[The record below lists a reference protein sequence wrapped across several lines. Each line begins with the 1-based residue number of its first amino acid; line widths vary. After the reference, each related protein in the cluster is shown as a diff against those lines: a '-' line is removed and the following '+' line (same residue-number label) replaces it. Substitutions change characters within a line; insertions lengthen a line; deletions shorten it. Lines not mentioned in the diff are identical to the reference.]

1 MSKIKSFMDFLKEDN
16 VLEAF
21 QAIKDELS
29 ERARSL
35 TEASNL
41 EVAKQFKLTPIV
53 EKKDDDENKDDDDD
67 ENLSDEEKEAKAAKK
82 AEAEGK

>member
-1 MSKIKSFMDFLKEDN
+1 MSNIKSFMDFLKEDN

-29 ERARSL
+29 ERARAI
-35 TEASNL
+35 TEASSA

-53 EKKDDDENKDDDDD
+53 EKEEKEED

-82 AEAEGK
+82 AEEEGK

>member
-21 QAIKDELS
+21 QVIKDELS

-41 EVAKQFKLTPIV
+41 EVAKQFKLKPIV
-53 EKKDDDENKDDDDD
+53 EKDDKDDDEKDEDD

-82 AEAEGK
+82 AEDEGK

>member
-35 TEASNL
+35 TEASSI

-53 EKKDDDENKDDDDD
+53 EEKEETDKDDD
-67 ENLSDEEKEAKAAKK
+67 ENLSAEEKEAKAAKK
-82 AEAEGK
+82 AEEEGK

>member
-35 TEASNL
+35 TEASHL

-53 EKKDDDENKDDDDD
+53 EEKDDGDKDDDD

-82 AEAEGK
+82 AEEEGK

>member
-1 MSKIKSFMDFLKEDN
+1 MSNIKSFMDFLKEDN

-29 ERARSL
+29 ERARAI
-35 TEASNL
+35 TEASSA

-53 EKKDDDENKDDDDD
+53 EKEEKEEDED

-82 AEAEGK
+82 AEEEGK

>member
-35 TEASNL
+35 TEASHL
-41 EVAKQFKLTPIV
+41 EVAKQFKLTPII
-53 EKKDDDENKDDDDD
+53 EKEEEEEE

-82 AEAEGK
+82 AEEEGK